1 MRRSSAPALAAAAA
15 ALAIACARPA
25 ARVFEMKGQ
34 VVAVDAGRMEIT
46 IRHEDIPNFMPG
58 MTMPFKV
65 RDRALLAG
73 RVPGDLVKATLV
85 VEETDAYL
93 RTLERTGTAPLAEP
107 PPAGAAA
114 APLTTG
120 ELVPDATFIDETG
133 AQRRFSDWRGR
144 VVAVT
149 FIYTRC
155 PLPNFC
161 PLMDRHFRS
170 VQAGLRADEALRDV
184 RLLSI
189 TFDPAYDTPAVLAAH
204 ARRAGAEPAVWSF
217 LTGDRAGIDRF
228 AGRFGVSIVREEAGA
243 QEIEHNLR
251 TAVIDREGRVAAILR
266 GNGWTPAELL
276 AELRKAVEGR

>member
-1 MRRSSAPALAAAAA
+1 
-15 ALAIACARPA
+15 
-25 ARVFEMKGQ
+25 
-34 VVAVDAGRMEIT
+34 
-46 IRHEDIPNFMPG
+46 

-266 GNGWTPAELL
+266 GNAWTAAELL